1 MIDDGSK
8 DLAGS
13 GLDVTGAMAILNI
26 GSFNTFTARVE
37 KHKAGSPSF
46 TYNDTFGKLHF
57 KPKQNVYFL
66 EDKLEFLDQAGEWFY
81 DKTDKMLYV
90 WTNDGAS
97 PQVIYSDGSCAGHSY
112 KQIHSVSFICNPWS
126 ILVIIIA
133 RDTYTYKDIDSTP

>member
-1 MIDDGSK
+1 MMAQKISQ
-8 DLAGS
+8 
-13 GLDVTGAMAILNI
+13 GADWTL
-26 GSFNTFTARVE
+26 RVQWRFSMLVVLTLSQLGWR
-37 KHKAGSPSF
+37 KHKAGSSSF

-66 EDKLEFLDQAGEWFY
+66 EDRLEFLDQAGEWFY
-81 DKTDKMLYV
+81 NKTDKMLYV

-97 PQVIYSDGSCAGHSY
+97 PQVICSDGSCAGHSY
-112 KQIHSVSFICNPWS
+112 KQIHSVNFICNPWP